1 MADILYQDVRV
12 IAASK
17 PAGQPVI
24 PGRGE
29 IGEPLLQ
36 ELSRFLKARLY
47 AVHRIDRPASG
58 AVVFAKDPQTHRLL
72 SGLFETRRVAK
83 KYLVLV
89 AGHAPEEGAIDAR
102 LRLYGSGRTAADA
115 RGKPSLTRYR
125 TIERFIGASLVEA
138 SPESGRRHQIRA
150 HLFSIGHPIAG
161 DPLYGD
167 KRSAALAP
175 RLMLHASE
183 ILFKGL
189 LFPPF
194 RAPLPPD
201 FQAVLDG
208 MRSDA
213 KGIAPAGRRDESGLI
228 D

>member
-1 MADILYQDVRV
+1 MPDILYQDARV
-12 IAASK
+12 VAVSK

-36 ELSRFLKARLY
+36 ETSRSLKARLY

-58 AVVFAKDPQTHRLL
+58 VVVLAKDPETHRLL
-72 SGLFETRRVAK
+72 SGLFESRRVAK
-83 KYLVLV
+83 KYLALV
-89 AGHAPEEGAIDAR
+89 AGISPQDGTIDTR
-102 LRLYGSGRTAADA
+102 LRIYGSGRTAADA
-115 RGKPSLTRYR
+115 RGKPSLTRYK
-125 TIERFIGASLVEA
+125 TIERYQDASLVEA
-138 SPESGRRHQIRA
+138 LPETGRRHQIRA

-167 KRSAALAP
+167 KRTAALAP

-183 ILFKGL
+183 IFFKGL

-194 RAPLPPD
+194 QAPIPAD
-201 FQAVLDG
+201 FQGILE
-208 MRSDA
+208 RA
-213 KGIAPAGRRDESGLI
+213 KAGPLNQSR
-228 D
+228 